1 MITCNTAEADCTGTW
16 YEPGN
21 VGGSGCCHCE
31 GSCDFSLETGTDC
44 NLSHYDAPKSLGSC
58 YHGHTADPMITCNVA
73 EADCT
78 GSWYEPGKVG
88 GSGCCHCDASC
99 PHSTETGDK
108 CHQSYYDLPQSKG
121 SCYHSHT
128 ADPMI
133 TCDVAEADCIATWC
147 EPGKVGGSGCCHC
160 DGSCDNTEETGTDC
174 ASSYYDVGSRRFLRA
189 LEEVVGTCTYS
200 DVCCKNP
207 DTNECV
213 LVRNPPQG
221 HSDVTLDHCPT
232 AEEGSSGKFTVM
244 IDEKTSRFNR

>member
-1 MITCNTAEADCTGTW
+1 MITCDVAEADCTGTW

-21 VGGSGCCHCE
+21 VGGSGCCHCD
-31 GSCDFSLETGTDC
+31 GSCDHTEETGTEC
-44 NLSHYDAPKSLGSC
+44 NAG
-58 YHGHTADPMITCNVA
+58 
-73 EADCT
+73 
-78 GSWYEPGKVG
+78 
-88 GSGCCHCDASC
+88 
-99 PHSTETGDK
+99 
-108 CHQSYYDLPQSKG
+108 YYDIKTSKG
-121 SCYHSHT
+121 SCYHGHT

-133 TCDVAEADCIATWC
+133 TCDVAEADCTGTWY
-147 EPGKVGGSGCCHC
+147 EPGKVGGSNGCCHC
-160 DGSCDNTEETGTDC
+160 EGSCDHTEETGTDC
-174 ASSYYDVGSRRFLRA
+174 ASSYYDAGSRRFLRA

-213 LVRNPPQG
+213 LVGNPPQG